1 MTKRVHIRSVF
12 TKPLRYFTQSNLD
25 NFAQQG
31 EVLMFTELIE
41 LLLEK
46 EKDCI
51 FELNLF
57 STRRICSRDA
67 KRKQES
73 GNVIG

>member
-12 TKPLRYFTQSNLD
+12 TKLLRYFTQSNLD

-41 LLLEK
+41 LK
-46 EKDCI
+46 TKVFI
-51 FELNLF
+51 FIV
-57 STRRICSRDA
+57 R
-67 KRKQES
+67 KRKELYIR
-73 GNVIG
+73 VT